1 MENNFELL
9 AKEAL
14 KGNQAQAKIVL
25 IALAVYEIAVLSK
38 KAWELA
44 KGLKL

>member
-1 MENNFELL
+1 MDNSLEQI

-14 KGNQAQAKIVL
+14 KGNQTQAKVVL

-38 KAWELA
+38 KAWDLA